1 MTYAPA
7 ALLEGVI
14 REINGSPSPHKHTE
28 VFVPRC
34 QKLNREVHAIHH
46 LARIGTL
53 PAEAAERQLNTYL
66 LAAVAQTVE
75 PSSLILPLADAPQPG
90 MLPDLGHMIHRVMA
104 RDPIQC
110 CLSVVIEQC
119 IPSLRHTTRSIPY
132 TDSQDVI
139 LNMVMGML
147 LGLYPD
153 NTKKPGFRVRAL
165 LYGQMHCLLTSSKEV
180 QTEFCKNH
188 EEVIVLACMEYI
200 ARIVPLHM
208 PVQALMLTHKDSPTA
223 GFYRRIPGLCDE
235 LRQSLDDAV
244 DQGAATSCWPLV
256 HSICSGKVAKVSR
269 LKRVPVMTN
278 NNTNQREGSACNAGT
293 LSNAGAQED
302 VYRYLEVPRLYAA
315 TTDEFKLLAAGLDLQ
330 PLLLQL
336 IQTEVQISPLPRNLL
351 EIQWLALQ
359 ELAGSS
365 HRKAYLRSRRYL
377 CVHCLLMHAAKTS
390 PMATLRLD
398 TLQQRLVCATC
409 LKHELVCVN
418 LLGRILSF
426 RKQQYYLCPQCMT
439 VQQYKAS
446 GEQVWVGS
454 CCTPSAHSCLHTI
467 SESKGGAVGPRR
479 KPPCFLCSE
488 PAATQTIERVDHLT
502 GELVL
507 FHYCQRHTP
516 RMDAVAKCSNARQ
529 LAAIGPPPSR
539 IRHASSAKAGNGQ
552 GI

>member
-1 MTYAPA
+1 MLFAPT

-14 REINGSPSPHKHTE
+14 LEIDTGSSPPHNYTE
-28 VFVPRC
+28 VFVSRC
-34 QKLNREVHAIHH
+34 QKLDREVHAIHH
-46 LARIGTL
+46 LARVGTL
-53 PAEAAERQLNTYL
+53 PTEDAERQLNTYL
-66 LAAVAQTVE
+66 LAAVAPTGD
-75 PSSLILPLADAPQPG
+75 PKSLILPLADAPQPG

-119 IPSLRHTTRSIPY
+119 IPSLRHTTRSISF

-153 NTKKPGFRVRAL
+153 NTKKPGFRVRAQ
-165 LYGQMHCLLTSSKEV
+165 LYCQMHCLLTSSKET
-180 QTEFCKNH
+180 QTEFCKNN
-188 EEVIVLACMEYI
+188 EEVIILACMEYI
-200 ARIVPLHM
+200 ARIVPVYM
-208 PVQALMLTHKDSPTA
+208 PVQALMLTSKDSPTA

-235 LRQSLDDAV
+235 LRQSLDEAV
-244 DQGAATSCWPLV
+244 DERPAACWELV
-256 HSICSGKVAKVSR
+256 RTICSGKVAKVSR
-269 LKRVPVMTN
+269 LKRVPVLTSQREAAACS
-278 NNTNQREGSACNAGT
+278 NNTGNTSSSVGGMQD
-293 LSNAGAQED
+293 D
-302 VYRYLEVPRLYAA
+302 VYRYLEVPRLHAA
-315 TTDEFKLLAAGLDLQ
+315 TTDEFKLLASGLNLK
-330 PLLLQL
+330 PSLLQL

-351 EIQWLALQ
+351 EVQWLALQ

-365 HRKAYLRSRRYL
+365 QRKAYLRSRRYL
-377 CVHCLLMHAAKTS
+377 CIHCLLTHAAKTS

-439 VQQYKAS
+439 VQQYRAS
-446 GEQVWVGS
+446 GEQVWVD
-454 CCTPSAHSCLHTI
+454 CCIPSGHSCMHTI
-467 SESKGGAVGPRR
+467 QEAKGSGGPKR
-479 KPPCFLCSE
+479 KPACFLCFE
-488 PAATQTIERVDHLT
+488 PSATQTVERVDHLT

-507 FHYCQRHTP
+507 FHYCQRHAP
-516 RMDAVAKCSNARQ
+516 RLDTVAKCSNARQ
-529 LAAIGPPPSR
+529 LAGIGPPPSR
-539 IRHASSAKAGNGQ
+539 IRHASSAKAG

>member
-1 MTYAPA
+1 MSFAPA
-7 ALLEGVI
+7 ALLEGAI
-14 REINGSPSPHKHTE
+14 LEINGSHTHSE
-28 VFVPRC
+28 IFVPRC
-34 QKLNREVHAIHH
+34 QKLDKEVHAIHH

-66 LAAVAQTVE
+66 LAAVAPAGE
-75 PSSLILPLADAPQPG
+75 PRSLILPLADAPQPG

-110 CLSVVIEQC
+110 CLSAVIEQC
-119 IPSLRHTTRSIPY
+119 IPSLRHTTRSISY

-153 NTKKPGFRVRAL
+153 NTKKPGFRVRAQ
-165 LYGQMHCLLTSSKEV
+165 LYCQMHCLLTSSREI

-188 EEVIVLACMEYI
+188 EEVIILACMEYI
-200 ARIVPLHM
+200 ARIVPIHM
-208 PVQALMLTHKDSPTA
+208 PVQAQMLTHRDSPTA

-235 LRQSLDDAV
+235 LRQSLDEAV
-244 DQGAATSCWPLV
+244 DQGETACWPLV
-256 HSICSGKVAKVSR
+256 CTICSGKVAKVSR
-269 LKRVPVMTN
+269 LKRVPVLA
-278 NNTNQREGSACNAGT
+278 NQRESPAWNPGNTSASAPAGM
-293 LSNAGAQED
+293 QDD
-302 VYRYLEVPRLYAA
+302 VYKYLEVPRLYAA
-315 TTDEFKLLAAGLDLQ
+315 TTDEFKLLASGLGLK
-330 PLLLQL
+330 PSLLQL

-365 HRKAYLRSRRYL
+365 HRKAYLRTRRYL
-377 CVHCLLMHAAKTS
+377 CIHCLLTHAAKTS

-426 RKQQYYLCPQCMT
+426 RKQQYFLCPQCMT
-439 VQQYKAS
+439 VQQYRAS
-446 GEQVWVGS
+446 GEQVWVENCIQSG
-454 CCTPSAHSCLHTI
+454 HSCMHTI
-467 SESKGGAVGPRR
+467 PETRGAVGPKR
-479 KPPCFLCSE
+479 KPACFLCSE
-488 PAATQTIERVDHLT
+488 PTATQTTERVDHLT

-507 FHYCQRHTP
+507 FHYCQRHAP
-516 RMDAVAKCSNARQ
+516 RPDTVAKCSNARQ
-529 LAAIGPPPSR
+529 LAGIGPPPSR
-539 IRHASSAKAGNGQ
+539 IRHASSAKAG